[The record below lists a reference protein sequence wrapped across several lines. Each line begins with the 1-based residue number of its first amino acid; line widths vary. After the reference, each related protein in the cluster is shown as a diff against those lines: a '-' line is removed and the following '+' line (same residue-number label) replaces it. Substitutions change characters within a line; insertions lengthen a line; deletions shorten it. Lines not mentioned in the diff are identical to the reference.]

1 MHISVID
8 CRQTDSWKIYSSC
21 FVHLHLYVS
30 LLPSISCSFVWP
42 PPCCLWQGPSQ
53 SGMVPAARFPS
64 PHLSPSLAQIF
75 CIVEAP
81 LRKTCP
87 NSTQRCSLTRPH
99 THTHCSFRHT
109 ITTWTKCCSARN
121 RQVDISFLSFYLFIS
136 ICPSIPWLFVSWAE
150 ISLLN
155 NLVLLKRDHLRGTE
169 GGEKETE

>member
-99 THTHCSFRHT
+99 THTHTVHLDTQSRLGQNAAPQGIDRWIYH
-109 ITTWTKCCSARN
+109 
-121 RQVDISFLSFYLFIS
+121 FYLFIYS
-136 ICPSIPWLFVSWAE
+136 SLSVQVSPGFLSPGRKSACW
-150 ISLLN
+150 II
-155 NLVLLKRDHLRGTE
+155 
-169 GGEKETE
+169 